1 LKKNKKFSIKDRI
14 QSFKYAFE
22 GIAYFF
28 KTVHNGWIHTLAAL
42 IVLSLGLY
50 FNLNMAEWM
59 WIIQA
64 IFLVFIAE
72 FFNSA
77 IEENVD
83 LVTEEQNEKAKR
95 SKDMAAGAVLLT
107 AIHAIIIGI
116 YIFYPHMKQL
126 LN

>member
-1 LKKNKKFSIKDRI
+1 LKKNRKFSIKDRI

-28 KTVHNGWIHTLAAL
+28 KTVHNGWIHSLATVFV
-42 IVLSLGLY
+42 VLLGL
-50 FNLNMAEWM
+50 FFKISLTEWM

-64 IFLVFIAE
+64 IFLVFITE
-72 FFNSA
+72 FINSA
-77 IEENVD
+77 IEKNVD

-107 AIHAIIIGI
+107 AIYAIIIGI

-126 LN
+126 FN

>member
-1 LKKNKKFSIKDRI
+1 
-14 QSFKYAFE
+14 
-22 GIAYFF
+22 
-28 KTVHNGWIHTLAAL
+28 
-42 IVLSLGLY
+42 
-50 FNLNMAEWM
+50 MAEWM

-107 AIHAIIIGI
+107 AIYAIIIGI

>member
-1 LKKNKKFSIKDRI
+1 LKKNRKFSIKDRI

-28 KTVHNGWIHTLAAL
+28 KTVHNGWIHSLATVFV
-42 IVLSLGLY
+42 VLLGL
-50 FNLNMAEWM
+50 FFKISLTEWM

-107 AIHAIIIGI
+107 AIYAIIIGI